1 MAALEKERIPCAPVL
16 TLNEAMAQPH
26 LLERGTVREVS
37 DAQIGRFAIP
47 GNPVRFSAWTEQAE
61 LKADRLGEHN
71 EEILRG
77 LGLSDDDIAGLYDEK
92 VIVRDAQLKAG
103 ERP

>member
-1 MAALEKERIPCAPVL
+1 VL

-26 LLERGTVREVS
+26 LVERGTVREVS

-47 GNPVRFSAWTEQAE
+47 GNPVRFSAWTGQAE

-71 EEILRG
+71 EEILRE
-77 LGLSDDDIAGLYDEK
+77 LGLSDDDIGGLYDEK
-92 VIVRDAQLKAG
+92 VIVQDAQLKAG
-103 ERP
+103 EKPSRSSKAS